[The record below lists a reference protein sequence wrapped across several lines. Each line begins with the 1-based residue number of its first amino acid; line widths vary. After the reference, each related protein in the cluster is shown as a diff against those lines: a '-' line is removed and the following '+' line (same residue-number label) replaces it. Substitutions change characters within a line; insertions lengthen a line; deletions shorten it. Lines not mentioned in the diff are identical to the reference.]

1 MDQAEFIRRISD
13 KTDKFVWFLG
23 AGTSQSAGLPTAID
37 IIWDIKRRRYCTD
50 ENQPLTANDLQNA
63 AVRSKID
70 SYMISKG
77 FPATS
82 DPAAYS
88 LTFEME
94 FGDQAKRQ
102 REYIEAILAD
112 DRVTL
117 ATGHRV
123 FGALLASDL
132 IRCAFTTNFDGV
144 VEKAVAEVGGKNLMP
159 FHLEGSAAALEALNN
174 EKFPLYVKLHGDFRF
189 EGLKNLAEDLK
200 NQDHALGRAFV
211 AAGSRFGLI
220 VSGYSGRDE
229 SVMSLM
235 SDVLDAPNPYPHGVY
250 WLGLK
255 GREPL
260 PVVAAFIDRAREKG
274 IDAHFIEIETF
285 DSLLSRIWNQV
296 KLPDEG
302 LRAKIGR
309 AKLKSVSIP
318 LPGPGTRA
326 PLIRLNALPVVD
338 VPTQCLELTLQA
350 EKDWKELQAI
360 EGQSHDRLICTKGSK
375 VLAWGNTLALNA
387 GFGANLKS
395 ATPVAISGELNAL
408 EHNLHLK
415 GFLERALCLGL
426 KRRKPLLYRRWRD
439 GSVLIAD
446 PKRDAN
452 HALAPLTK
460 MCSGS
465 LAGIVPG
472 VMTEITEQHAT
483 SEAVHWAEAVKVDFE
498 VIDGACWVTLRPE
511 VWIWPPRSRRTA
523 TEFIRNRARS
533 RFNNVS
539 VGILGAWIDLLLPG
553 TADAELEV
561 SPFDDLPGA
570 ANPLFKVRRRTA
582 FSKGLGL

>member
-23 AGTSQSAGLPTAID
+23 AGASQSAGLPTAVD
-37 IIWDIKRRRYCTD
+37 LIWDIKRRRYCVD
-50 ENQPLTANDLQNA
+50 ENQPLAANDLQNS

-70 SYMISKG
+70 SYMASKG

-88 LTFEME
+88 RTFELE
-94 FGDQAKRQ
+94 FGGNAKRQ

-117 ATGHRV
+117 AMGHRV
-123 FGALLASDL
+123 FGALIASGL
-132 IRCAFTTNFDGV
+132 IRCVFTTNFDGV
-144 VEKAVAEVGGKNLMP
+144 VEKAVAEVGGKNLIP

-174 EKFPLYVKLHGDFRF
+174 EKFPLYVKLHGDFKF

-200 NQDHALGRAFV
+200 NQDQALGQAFV
-211 AAGSRFGLI
+211 VAGSRFGLI

-229 SVMSLM
+229 SVISLM
-235 SDVLDAPNPYPHGVY
+235 SDVLGAPNPYPHGIY

-260 PVVAAFIDRAREKG
+260 SAVTAFLDRARAKG
-274 IDAHFIEIETF
+274 VDAHFIEIETF
-285 DSLLSRIWNQV
+285 DSLLSRVWNQA

-302 LRAKIGR
+302 LRAKVGR

-318 LPGPGTRA
+318 LPGLGTRM
-326 PLIRLNALPVVD
+326 PLIRLNALPVVE
-338 VPTQCLELTLQA
+338 VPTQCLELTLQSD
-350 EKDWKELQAI
+350 KDWKEIQAI

-375 VLAWGNTLALNA
+375 VLTWGNTLALNA

-395 ATPVAISGELNAL
+395 TTPVTISNELNAL

-426 KRRKPLLYRRWRD
+426 KRGKPLLYRRWRD

-446 PKRDAN
+446 PNRDTN
-452 HALAPLTK
+452 NALAPLAK
-460 MCSGS
+460 VCSGS
-465 LAGIVPG
+465 LAGILPG
-472 VMTEITEQHAT
+472 VMSEITERDTT
-483 SEAVHWAEAVKVDFE
+483 SVAVQWAEAVRVDLE
-498 VIDGACWVTLRPE
+498 VVDGAYWVTLRPDI
-511 VWIWPPRSRRTA
+511 WIWPRRSRKLA
-523 TEFIRNRARS
+523 IEFIRTRTRP

-539 VGILGAWIDLLLPG
+539 VALLGAWIDLLLPG
-553 TADAELEV
+553 PADAVLGV
-561 SPFDDLPGA
+561 SPFDGLPGV

-582 FSKGLGL
+582 FSKGLVL